1 MMESSTTFTVLY
13 FGPMADLT
21 GVRTEPVD
29 AVAVPT
35 VGALLEHLRG
45 RYAAV
50 AELDPL
56 LNTCAVAVN
65 MDYADGRDAII
76 AAGDE
81 VAIIPPVS
89 SG

>member
-1 MMESSTTFTVLY
+1 MESSTTFTVLY
-13 FGPMADLT
+13 FGPMTELT

-45 RYAAV
+45 QYAAV
-50 AELDPL
+50 AELDAL

-65 MDYADGRDAII
+65 MDYVEGRDFTI